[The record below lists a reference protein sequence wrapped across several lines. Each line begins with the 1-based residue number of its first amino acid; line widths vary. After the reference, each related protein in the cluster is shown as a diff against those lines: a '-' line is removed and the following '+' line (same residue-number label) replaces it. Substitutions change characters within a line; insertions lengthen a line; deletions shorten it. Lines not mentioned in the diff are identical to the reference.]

1 MASTA
6 ATINAEQLSDAEL
19 VGLVLAGDSDCF
31 EHLMRRYNRRLFRAA
46 RAILRDDLEAEE
58 VVQDGWVRAFQH
70 LGQFEGR
77 ASFSTWAIRIVVHEA
92 LARARRRARNEEID
106 GMDEVQKSSID
117 ALSSNVTPEQ
127 NASTTEIRA
136 LLEQS
141 IDALPD
147 TYRHVFVLR
156 DVEEMSTQETAECLG
171 ITEDNVKMRLHRARA
186 QLRRELYARAG
197 ATSTAAFQFMGDRCD
212 RVTAAV
218 MARIRSLAVSRTVG
232 GVHPA

>member
-6 ATINAEQLSDAEL
+6 PIAHADQLSDDEL
-19 VGLVLAGDSDCF
+19 VRFVLAGETDCF

-46 RAILRDDLEAEE
+46 RAILRDESEAEE
-58 VVQDGWVRAFQH
+58 MVQEGWVRAYQH
-70 LGQFEGR
+70 LSQFEGR
-77 ASFSTWAIRIVVHEA
+77 ASFSTWVTRIVVHEC
-92 LARARRRARNEEID
+92 LARARKRARNEEID
-106 GMDEVQKSSID
+106 GMEEVQKNSIG
-117 ALSSNVTPEQ
+117 ALSSTVTPEQ
-127 NASTTEIRA
+127 NASTAQIRA

-147 TYRHVFVLR
+147 SYRHVFVMR

-171 ITEDNVKMRLHRARA
+171 ISEDNVKMRLHRARA

-218 MARIRSLAVSRTVG
+218 MARIRQLSPSTL
-232 GVHPA
+232 